1 MANLD
6 VYKIIQLNTT
16 DSISAISLKWKLGF
30 IVYLLVPEYISTHIT
45 RYNEVNEQ
53 IFFFIWTSIIPTSI
67 FNLIFVTFSLYL
79 LKNYIETPFI
89 SPWPPYVCLALT

>member
-30 IVYLLVPEYISTHIT
+30 IVYLLVPKYISTHIT

-53 IFFFIWTSIIPTSI
+53 III
-67 FNLIFVTFSLYL
+67 FYL
-79 LKNYIETPFI
+79 DFHNTY
-89 SPWPPYVCLALT
+89 